1 MIKVDEA
8 TLSIQDE
15 FIVDLK
21 RIKLNFIQ
29 VIIKRNDFFSIITIL
44 DKIISFTIFFILSC
58 RLVAE

>member
-8 TLSIQDE
+8 TLSIQGE

-29 VIIKRNDFFSIITIL
+29 VIIKPISFQLSQFWIRSYRLRFFS
-44 DKIISFTIFFILSC
+44 FLSY